1 MHTGLINWFINHF
14 GITIFRTIW
23 ILWNM
28 SAFHDPA
35 EPDWTREILIHLH
48 ASFPVWSMKRW
59 SGGGVARC
67 ACRRRS
73 RCGECCFPA
82 VAPSLPCALQC
93 WSKHQLLLFLGG
105 RRQRWSVASPFPG
118 QSALWTLTLR
128 PLRWVKPALYAPVFC
143 VLAPLYAWGALKCA
157 FFSPAPGRGTHS
169 GARTIRI
176 AWPVRVRLWQ
186 WTIAVTLLKPRS
198 FGIKERQRVKS
209 VPVRRCGSRKQ
220 RCGVPVLIS
229 PFDTSA
235 CHLSSYLGDG
245 CFCFGCSWTSFNMSV
260 NTFRLCLEIL
270 MPG

>member
-1 MHTGLINWFINHF
+1 
-14 GITIFRTIW
+14 
-23 ILWNM
+23 M

-157 FFSPAPGRGTHS
+157 FFSPRTWPWYAQRRTHDSNRLTCARSAVAVNHRCYPVETQKLWDKRAAASQVSPGASVWFSEAALWSSCSDLPFWHFCLSFVFIFGRWVFLFWLQLNQFQHVCQHIS
-169 GARTIRI
+169 AVSWDFD
-176 AWPVRVRLWQ
+176 AWLVPL
-186 WTIAVTLLKPRS
+186 RS
-198 FGIKERQRVKS
+198 
-209 VPVRRCGSRKQ
+209 
-220 RCGVPVLIS
+220 
-229 PFDTSA
+229 D
-235 CHLSSYLGDG
+235 
-245 CFCFGCSWTSFNMSV
+245 
-260 NTFRLCLEIL
+260 
-270 MPG
+270 